1 MNNFKIGDLVYTDM
15 TVDVVKV
22 TGLSNIS
29 KNIFSG
35 KVVKYLSGKYDTPH
49 MSIGFES
56 NSWWIPVFKKYNSE
70 LEFKKIKI
78 I

>member
-1 MNNFKIGDLVYTDM
+1 MNNFKIGDLVYTNL
-15 TVDVVKV
+15 TGDVVKI
-22 TGLSNIS
+22 TGISNIHR
-29 KNIFSG
+29 NIFSG

-56 NSWWIPVFKKYNSE
+56 NSWWAPVFKKYNFG